1 MIAVSAVPAVPE
13 EEGAYNHNW
22 LAAAAL
28 ITMLPEVAEVSD
40 PSVAVNVYV
49 PDLSRMRL
57 LNVATPFTA
66 VAVSVL
72 PAVKPA
78 GPEITAIVTMDVFDV
93 TVFPK
98 AS

>member
-1 MIAVSAVPAVPE
+1 MIAVSAVPALPE

-22 LAAAAL
+22 LAAPAL

-66 VAVSVL
+66 ATFTEVL
-72 PAVKPA
+72 PLAKLPA
-78 GPEITAIVTMDVFDV
+78 ERAIVTVEVFDV
-93 TVFPK
+93 TVFPL

>member
-1 MIAVSAVPAVPE
+1 MPE
-13 EEGAYNHNW
+13 AGTEVNTTL

-28 ITMLPEVAEVSD
+28 IAMLPVVADVSD

-49 PDLSRMRL
+49 PDVFRMRL
-57 LNVATPFTA
+57 LNVATPVTA

-78 GPEITAIVTMDVFDV
+78 GPEATAIVTMDVFDV
-93 TVFPK
+93 IVFPK